1 MANIW
6 IPVGTMGLA
15 LAISTVNAGP
25 RFQLQSETWINRA
38 TGGGP
43 QSGTVTAHAYDP
55 AGNRIR
61 TLVFIGAEAS
71 GEPFE
76 RIEYAHLPDGLPET
90 QLNYYA
96 EGLESRI
103 AFRYD
108 AQGRLDA
115 KTVSGADGAERFRD
129 LFSYDGQGRVVEE
142 ARWKG
147 SVQVFLHRKTYAVDG
162 SLATDTLLEVEGA
175 ALLEVQ
181 AAVHGAGRNPDEKRE
196 SRFRRQNGVW
206 YHVQDTF
213 RTYDN
218 GLLRHSAGYEVG
230 GRRTDS
236 SAFAYDADGNRIQ
249 EDRFTGAGLPLS
261 SLAYAWK
268 DLQVIA
274 IRNRREAGAG
284 SRRAGPRIL
293 LSGRYGAEWRHA
305 GANLLG
311 RITTNPAEFNL
322 AQGQ

>member
-1 MANIW
+1 
-6 IPVGTMGLA
+6 MGLA
-15 LAISTVNAGP
+15 LAISTVDAGP
-25 RFQLQSETWINRA
+25 RFQLQSEKWINRA
-38 TGGGP
+38 TGGGT
-43 QSGTVTAHAYDP
+43 QSGTVTTHAYDP
-55 AGNRIR
+55 GGNRIR

-71 GEPFE
+71 GDPFE
-76 RIEYAHLPDGLPET
+76 RIEYAYLPDGLPET
-90 QLNYYA
+90 QSNYYS

-103 AFRYD
+103 SFRHD
-108 AQGRLDA
+108 AQGRLDG
-115 KTVSGADGAERFRD
+115 KTVSGADGVERFRD

-147 SVQVFLHRKTYAVDG
+147 LVQVFLRRKTYAADG
-162 SLATDTLLEVEGA
+162 SLATDTLLEVDGS

-181 AAVHGAGRNPDEKRE
+181 AAVHGAGRTPGEKRE

-230 GRRTDS
+230 GKRTDS
-236 SAFAYDADGNRIQ
+236 SAFAYDADGNRLQ
-249 EDRFTGAGLPLS
+249 EDRFTGTGLPLS
-261 SLAYAWK
+261 SLVYAWK

-274 IRNRREAGAG
+274 IRNRREAGSG
-284 SRRAGPRIL
+284 HRMPGPRIA
-293 LSGRYGAEWRHA
+293 LSGRFGAGWRHA

-311 RITTNPAEFNL
+311 RLNTNPVEFNL
-322 AQGQ
+322 AQGR